1 MKIRKDFVTNSSSSS
16 FVCDICGDSDT
27 YYDGL
32 QDIGAVQ
39 CENGH
44 EFCEEHLRNPTKQ
57 EMIDTIIQY
66 EYIDKSA
73 ETREVYSREK
83 LESMDE
89 DEIRNIIIGNN
100 YGYDLPEI
108 MCPICQF
115 EEYSESDMSKYL
127 LKKYGVPR
135 DEVFAE
141 VKKINR
147 RRKKLYESEYITY
160 VSQKFGLNVGVIQAE
175 WKERFKTYKE
185 FAKNLREE
193 NV

>member
-1 MKIRKDFVTNSSSSS
+1 
-16 FVCDICGDSDT
+16 
-27 YYDGL
+27 
-32 QDIGAVQ
+32 
-39 CENGH
+39 
-44 EFCEEHLRNPTKQ
+44 
-57 EMIDTIIQY
+57 MIDTIIQY

-185 FAKNLREE
+185 FLGIALM
-193 NV
+193 